1 MKAIEN
7 VFQGTGGQMDLLNTL
22 YGGSTQTTMNVERE
36 DERLVITLSA
46 PGVSANSFN
55 VLVEGNKLVLY
66 TLLVSTSNQSLAD
79 GTNQRLAVPMFLRVL
94 DIPSFVDVD
103 SIDAIHEHGRV
114 MVMLPFKDK
123 EHMHRR
129 IDIKNLF

>member
-7 VFQGTGGQMDLLNTL
+7 VFQGTAGQIDLLNTL
-22 YGGSTQTTMNVERE
+22 YGGSSQTTMNVERE
-36 DERLVITLSA
+36 EERLVITLSA

-66 TLLVSTSNQSLAD
+66 TLLVSTSERQDN
-79 GTNQRLAVPMFLRVL
+79 GTSQRLAVPMFLRVL
-94 DIPSFVDVD
+94 DIPSFIDAD
-103 SIDAIHEHGRV
+103 HIDAIHEQGRV
-114 MVMLPFKDK
+114 MVMLPFKDE

>member
-7 VFQGTGGQMDLLNTL
+7 VFQGTGGQIDLLNTL

-36 DERLVITLSA
+36 DERLVITLTA
-46 PGVSANSFN
+46 PGVKANSFN

-66 TLLVSTSNQSLAD
+66 TLLVSTSEQQAA
-79 GTNQRLAVPMFLRVL
+79 GTTQRLAVPMFLRVL
-94 DIPSFVDVD
+94 DIPTFVNADQIEAV
-103 SIDAIHEHGRV
+103 HEQGRV
-114 MVMLPFKDK
+114 LIMLPFKDE